1 MAWKVPNAKFLT
13 SSALPLFLFSH
24 PKVSMAPPTHLM
36 LAIALAAALAVAA
49 ASASSPFSV
58 PTFYTKPGDVG
69 NPLSR
74 LPGLESSHPA
84 PETMSDFAD
93 GLIGRGFTDGMTQ
106 AQLAALHE
114 PALEQRSHTAI
125 HEGAGL
131 VSLNISAGLMPHV
144 VHLDEFVPTIFA
156 AFSAKWS
163 CSLSPLGESST
174 GAPVYASLLEVSPI
188 GGAVAPAAA
197 VDDTKLVIAY
207 LLARLSAPNATIAWG
222 QRLLD
227 MHHGVDGSESS
238 DDPNVDPL
246 DSNVTAAA
254 LLWDASCEDAFA
266 NRSLAPYFA
275 VVSADLMSVSSSE
288 PADLATQGF
297 ALQLVLMPVPILHMF
312 ATLKKELLLDPNM
325 TQSLAQNPN
334 AKLVLA
340 DGTTIA
346 PGERSK
352 DTDAAFAEGQATNRR
367 VRRLQQLPSS
377 SDPTLT
383 GTTMRLQT
391 ATSIAGY
398 QWNYGGTTGVAAV
411 SPKQLLASV
420 PASQFGCT
428 TCYAYFALTLCA
440 CMR

>member
-1 MAWKVPNAKFLT
+1 
-13 SSALPLFLFSH
+13 
-24 PKVSMAPPTHLM
+24 M
-36 LAIALAAALAVAA
+36 LALAVVAA
-49 ASASSPFSV
+49 MALAVSAAPPSSPFSV
-58 PTFYTKPGDVG
+58 PTFYKKPGDVG

-93 GLIGRGFTDGMTQ
+93 GLIGRGFTDGMTK

-125 HEGAGL
+125 HEGAGF

-144 VHLDEFVPTIFA
+144 VHLDEFVPTLFA

-163 CSLSPLGESST
+163 CSLIPLGESST
-174 GAPVYASLLEVSPI
+174 GAPVYASLLEFSPV
-188 GGAVAPAAA
+188 GGAAAPAAA
-197 VDDTKLVIAY
+197 VGDTTLVIAY
-207 LLARLSAPNATIAWG
+207 LLARLSAPNASIAWG

-227 MHHGVDGSESS
+227 MHHGVDSSESS
-238 DDPNVDPL
+238 DDPNDDPVG
-246 DSNVTAAA
+246 SNATAAA
-254 LLWDASCEDAFA
+254 LLWDASCNNAFA

-275 VVSADLMSVSSSE
+275 VVSVDLLSASSSE

-312 ATLKKELLLDPNM
+312 ATFKEELRLDPNM
-325 TQSLAQNPN
+325 THCLAENPN

-346 PGERSK
+346 PGERTMN
-352 DTDAAFAEGQATNRR
+352 TDLAFAEGQATNRR
-367 VRRLQQLPSS
+367 VRRLQQLSS
-377 SDPTLT
+377 GSDPTLT

-398 QWNYGGTTGVAAV
+398 QWNYGGATGVAAV
-411 SPKQLLASV
+411 SPMALLAGV

-428 TCYAYFALTLCA
+428 NCYAYFAVTLCA
-440 CMR
+440 CAR